1 MGFILIIRYLKRF
14 FIDSP
19 HPPFSKKKGS
29 EKTLPLIE
37 TFLVFYNWKVA
48 LRFTLLPITG
58 IFGNALYCWLNKFVE
73 ERSSFTPLESL

>member
-19 HPPFSKKKGS
+19 HPPFSKKGS

-37 TFLVFYNWKVA
+37 TFLVFNWKVA

-58 IFGNALYCWLNKFVE
+58 IFGNALYCG
-73 ERSSFTPLESL
+73 